1 MKYTN
6 LEYLKTTC
14 AGSMEMVSQIIE
26 MFLKS
31 SPEAIVH
38 MKQANGSNN
47 WDELKREA
55 HKAKSSFLMMGAKLT
70 GDKLAQI
77 ELGSANPDI
86 DKLNTLIHEVEEESS
101 IIYNELK
108 EALITA

>member
-14 AGSMEMVSQIIE
+14 AGSMEMVTQIIE

-31 SPEAIVH
+31 SPEGVVH
-38 MKQANGSNN
+38 MKDAFGSNN
-47 WDELKREA
+47 WDKLNRDA

-86 DKLNTLIHEVEEESS
+86 DKLNRLISEVEEESS

-108 EALITA
+108 QELITA